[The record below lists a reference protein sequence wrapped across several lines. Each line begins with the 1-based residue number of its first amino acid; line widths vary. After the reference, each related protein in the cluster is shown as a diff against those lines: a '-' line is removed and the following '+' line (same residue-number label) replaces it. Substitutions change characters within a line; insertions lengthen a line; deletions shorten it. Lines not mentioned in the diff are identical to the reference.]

1 MQGMRGIFDIFGNS
15 SKGKECVVRK
25 LKMKFMVCFS
35 NSLQNIT
42 QYQYSKECMLNENV
56 GT

>member
-1 MQGMRGIFDIFGNS
+1 MRGIFDIFDNS

-25 LKMKFMVCFS
+25 LKMKLMVCFS